1 MPPGTFRGRGPGLIK
16 TSRDAGKMPGELA
29 YALPVTP
36 ARLPLPL
43 LALMGILSTMWGGL
57 LSPAGASQDPVAAV
71 ELRVRAM
78 PVWHEPDDRLD
89 IEVEVINRSTE
100 PVRNF
105 RLVVGVEDRV
115 TSRTALHESFTEPSD
130 FQPSSFPQ
138 DIHGSLAPN
147 QSRTVRIGAR
157 AEELDL
163 LEESSDSGVYPLT
176 ITAQDRSTF
185 ELLGRLSVP
194 LIFYPQ
200 KPEQTLK
207 LALVAPLNEVATID
221 EGGEFV
227 TAAQSGRPPLEAALA
242 PEGWLT
248 GMMEALG
255 AARDSGLNVAVAPT
269 PRLLEEVKAL
279 ADGYQEAEGV
289 SGNGSGTQAAAR
301 TLLSSLRVLLGRR
314 GIQRVLVP
322 YSWPDLPALTH
333 AFGGEQIG
341 LQIEVGRAA
350 LGRTLGRS
358 FSRSWLLAP
367 AGRLDAATAETL
379 SFGGTRHLIAS
390 QDSFTDGSFDPE
402 SSGCPEPSASFTCPV
417 SVATGAARMT
427 GYLSDPDLQERL
439 AEIAGPGHERL
450 DLQRFFAETSQIRE
464 EAPGLSDRV
473 VQTTLPS
480 LWHPRPAV
488 AQLLLTTLAQAPWL
502 ETVTLEEGLS
512 LAENRRTKALVKR
525 AERGVDEPAGNY
537 WAGVRSAQDLTKQFA
552 SLSPPKG
559 LLQRLQKA
567 VLVAQSSSWW
577 VKAGAQELSGES
589 YIGGTTADIQNEL
602 AKIGFI
608 GKDEIILISRE
619 APIELV
625 LSNETNYRVKL
636 TIDLLSDRLVFERRR
651 FTERVAPGT
660 HSIEID
666 AVSES
671 SGAFPLVA
679 RIFTPEGY
687 SIADKRLTV
696 RSTELNV
703 IAVGITVGALLFL
716 IVFYTVRALRP
727 KREGEPAAAANS

>member
-1 MPPGTFRGRGPGLIK
+1 MPMLCAVINTRSLI
-16 TSRDAGKMPGELA
+16 
-29 YALPVTP
+29 
-36 ARLPLPL
+36 L
-43 LALMGILSTMWGGL
+43 LALIGALAMLSGAH
-57 LSPAGASQDPVAAV
+57 LSPALASQDPSDAV

-78 PVWHEPDDRLD
+78 PVWHQPADPLD
-89 IEVEVINRSTE
+89 IEVEVINRSSE

-115 TSRTALHESFTEPSD
+115 TSRTALHESFTEPSE

-138 DIHGSLAPN
+138 DIHGSLAPA
-147 QSRTVRIGAR
+147 QSRTVHIGAR
-157 AEELDL
+157 AEKLDL
-163 LEESSDSGVYPLT
+163 LEDTSDAGVYPLT

-185 ELLGRLSVP
+185 ELLGRISVP

-200 KPEQTLK
+200 KPGQTLK
-207 LALVAPLNEVATID
+207 LALVVPLNEVATVD
-221 EGGEFV
+221 ESGEFV
-227 TAAQSGRPPLEAALA
+227 TAAQSGRPPLEAALT
-242 PEGWLT
+242 PEGWLS
-248 GMMEALG
+248 GMMGALG
-255 AARDSGLNVAVAPT
+255 AARNSGLNVTVAPT
-269 PRLLEEVKAL
+269 PRLLEEVAAL
-279 ADGYQEAEGV
+279 ADGYQDAEGV
-289 SGNGSGTQAAAR
+289 RGDGSGAQAAAGTFLR
-301 TLLSSLRVLLGRR
+301 SLRGLLGQR
-314 GIQRVLVP
+314 GIQRLLVP

-333 AFGGEQIG
+333 AYGSSGGEQIDR
-341 LQIEVGRAA
+341 QIEAGRTT
-350 LGRTLGRS
+350 LGRTLRRS

-379 SFGGTRHLIAS
+379 SLGGTRHIVVS
-390 QDSFTDGSFDPE
+390 QDSFTEGSFDPE
-402 SSGCPEPSASFTCPV
+402 TSGCPEPSASFTCPV
-417 SVATGAARMT
+417 SVATGAQRMT

-439 AEIAGPGHERL
+439 AEIAAPGQERL

-480 LWHPRPAV
+480 LWHPHPAV
-488 AQLLLTTLAQAPWL
+488 ARLLLATMARAPWI
-502 ETVTLEEGLS
+502 ETVTLEKGLR

-525 AERGVDEPAGNY
+525 AERGVDEPVDSY
-537 WAGVRSAQDLTKQFA
+537 WTGVRSAQELTEHFA
-552 SLSPPKG
+552 SLSPPDG

-567 VLVAQSSSWW
+567 VLVAQSRSWW

-589 YIGGTTADIQNEL
+589 YIGGTTATIQNEL

-666 AVSES
+666 AVSET

-679 RIFTPEGY
+679 RIVTPEGY
-687 SIADKRLTV
+687 PIADKRLTV

-727 KREGEPAAAANS
+727 TREGEPAAAPDS

>member
-1 MPPGTFRGRGPGLIK
+1 MPMLCAVITARSLI
-16 TSRDAGKMPGELA
+16 
-29 YALPVTP
+29 
-36 ARLPLPL
+36 L
-43 LALMGILSTMWGGL
+43 LALIGALATLSGVS
-57 LSPAGASQDPVAAV
+57 LSPAVASQGPSDAV

-78 PVWHEPDDRLD
+78 PIWHQPADPLD
-89 IEVEVINRSTE
+89 IEVEVINRSSE

-115 TSRTALHESFTEPSD
+115 TSRTALHESFTEPSE

-138 DIHGSLAPN
+138 DIHGSLAPA

-157 AEELDL
+157 AGKLDL
-163 LEESSDSGVYPLT
+163 LEDSSASGVYPLT

-207 LALVAPLNEVATID
+207 LALVVPLNEVATVD
-221 EGGEFV
+221 ESGEFV
-227 TAAQSGRPPLEAALA
+227 TAAQSGRPPLEAALE
-242 PEGWLT
+242 PEGWLS
-248 GMMEALG
+248 GMMGALA
-255 AARDSGLNVAVAPT
+255 AARDSGLNATVAPT
-269 PRLLEEVKAL
+269 PRLLEEVAAL
-279 ADGYQEAEGV
+279 ADGYQDTEGV
-289 SGNGSGTQAAAR
+289 RGDGSGAQAAAD
-301 TLLSSLRVLLGRR
+301 TLLRSLRSLLGRR
-314 GIQRVLVP
+314 GIQRLLVP

-333 AFGGEQIG
+333 AYGDSGGEQIG
-341 LQIEVGRAA
+341 RQIKAGRTT

-379 SFGGTRHLIAS
+379 SLGGTRHLVAS
-390 QDSFTDGSFDPE
+390 QDSFTEGSFDPE
-402 SSGCPEPSASFTCPV
+402 SSGCPDPSASFTCPV
-417 SVATGAARMT
+417 SVATDAQHMT

-439 AEIAGPGHERL
+439 AEIAAPGQERL
-450 DLQRFFAETSQIRE
+450 DFQRFFAETSQIRE

-480 LWHPRPAV
+480 LWHPRPA
-488 AQLLLTTLAQAPWL
+488 AARLLLATMARAPWI
-502 ETVTLEEGLS
+502 ETITLEQGLR
-512 LAENRRTKALVKR
+512 LADSHRTKALVKR
-525 AERGVDEPAGNY
+525 AERDVDEPANSY
-537 WAGVRSAQDLTKQFA
+537 WTGVRSAQSLTEHFA
-552 SLSPPKG
+552 SLSPPEA
-559 LLQRLQKA
+559 LLTRLQEA
-567 VLVAQSSSWW
+567 VLVAQSRSWW

-589 YIGGTTADIQNEL
+589 YIGGTTATIQNEL

-608 GKDEIILISRE
+608 GKDEIIMTSRE
-619 APIELV
+619 APIQLV
-625 LSNETNYRVKL
+625 LSNDTNYRVRL
-636 TIDLLSDRLVFERRR
+636 TIDLLSDRLVFKARRI
-651 FTERVAPGT
+651 TKTVAPGT
-660 HSIEID
+660 RQLEIS
-666 AVSES
+666 AVSET

-679 RIFTPEGY
+679 RIVTPEGY
-687 SIADKRLTV
+687 SIAEKRLTV

-727 KREGEPAAAANS
+727 AREGEPAAAPNS

>member
-1 MPPGTFRGRGPGLIK
+1 MPMLCAVITARSLI
-16 TSRDAGKMPGELA
+16 
-29 YALPVTP
+29 
-36 ARLPLPL
+36 L
-43 LALMGILSTMWGGL
+43 LALIGAMATLSGVS
-57 LSPAGASQDPVAAV
+57 LSPAVASQSPSDAV

-78 PVWHEPDDRLD
+78 PIWHQPADPLD
-89 IEVEVINRSTE
+89 IKVEVINRSSE

-115 TSRTALHESFTEPSD
+115 TSRTALHESFTEPSE

-138 DIHGSLAPN
+138 DIHGSLAPA

-157 AEELDL
+157 AEKLDL
-163 LEESSDSGVYPLT
+163 LEDSSASGVYPLT

-185 ELLGRLSVP
+185 ELLGRVSVP

-207 LALVAPLNEVATID
+207 LALVVPLNEVATVD
-221 EGGEFV
+221 ERGEFV
-227 TAAQSGRPPLEAALA
+227 TAAQSGRPPLEAALE
-242 PEGWLT
+242 PEGWLS
-248 GMMEALG
+248 GMMGALG
-255 AARDSGLNVAVAPT
+255 AARDSGLNATVAPT
-269 PRLLEEVKAL
+269 PRLLEEVAAL
-279 ADGYQEAEGV
+279 ADGYQDTEGV
-289 SGNGSGTQAAAR
+289 RGDGSGAQAAAG
-301 TLLSSLRVLLGRR
+301 TLLRSLRSLLGRR
-314 GIQRVLVP
+314 GIQRLLVP

-333 AFGGEQIG
+333 AYGDSGDDQID
-341 LQIEVGRAA
+341 LQIEAGRTT

-379 SFGGTRHLIAS
+379 SLGGTRHLVAS
-390 QDSFTDGSFDPE
+390 QDSFTEGSFDPE
-402 SSGCPEPSASFTCPV
+402 SSGCPDPSASFTCPV
-417 SVATGAARMT
+417 SVATDAQHMT

-439 AEIAGPGHERL
+439 AEIAAPGRERL

-480 LWHPRPAV
+480 LWHPRPA
-488 AQLLLTTLAQAPWL
+488 AARLLLATMARAPWI
-502 ETVTLEEGLS
+502 ETITLEQGLR
-512 LAENRRTKALVKR
+512 LADSRRTKALVKR
-525 AERGVDEPAGNY
+525 AERGVDEPANSY
-537 WAGVRSAQDLTKQFA
+537 WTGVRSAQSLTEHFA
-552 SLSPPKG
+552 SLSPPPA
-559 LLQRLQKA
+559 LLTRLQEA
-567 VLVAQSSSWW
+567 VLVAQSRTWW

-589 YIGGTTADIQNEL
+589 YIGGTTATIQNEL

-608 GKDEIILISRE
+608 GKDEIIMTSRE
-619 APIELV
+619 APIQLV
-625 LSNETNYRVKL
+625 LSNETNYPVNL

-660 HSIEID
+660 RQLEIS
-666 AVSES
+666 AVSET

-679 RIFTPEGY
+679 RIVTPEGY
-687 SIADKRLTV
+687 SIAEKRLTV
-696 RSTELNV
+696 QSTELNV

-727 KREGEPAAAANS
+727 TREGEPAAAPNS